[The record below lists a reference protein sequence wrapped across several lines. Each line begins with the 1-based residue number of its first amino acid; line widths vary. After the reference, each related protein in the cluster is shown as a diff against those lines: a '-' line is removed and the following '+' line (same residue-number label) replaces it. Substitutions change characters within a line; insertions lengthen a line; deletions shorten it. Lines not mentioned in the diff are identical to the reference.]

1 LSRAADSST
10 LSFQALAGQGEYKAL
25 AALVYHADMEGALG
39 ALAASARDPEALRW
53 VVALLA
59 RKLSP
64 EGYQPHEQATLEAYV
79 QQLDDNL
86 PGDLRVPEFLR
97 EGVEEF
103 ILTIPTPAQQPWPRA
118 ETQARVLR
126 NLDVE
131 DTFALDLAESVLALE
146 ERDEDV
152 EEAAFALLGRSRDPE
167 RRSVIFEHTDDLPA
181 EERISPLTKLSP
193 PLYDAEEDRLVELLD
208 EALPTLAAVG
218 VDQEDRNLAG
228 KLSAGGLEEILR
240 RQAESSGAQQLL
252 AGDLFVASLWPEK
265 LKHLLSADLPPTLTE
280 QLVAQAAAQMTLDT
294 LLEFGRWAYGRID
307 AALLSPVLN
316 QVAAQAHSPYNP
328 EIHSKCVR
336 ALSEFALRTNSPE
349 VAQTLA
355 ARSSPG
361 DLAALPQSL
370 VSSAV
375 RAQRLG
381 RVCASILARGEED
394 LSEDVVRW
402 LERLA
407 EDAYREA
414 LLVGIDDQT
423 QDLGLNFD
431 LELLGPCVLG
441 YPRAARTLCSMD
453 GGDAALGAAEESDDP
468 EGQMLW
474 VAEAAVEELDEA
486 ALETVAERCTWRS
499 LTGEQYR
506 RLIASY
512 SRQPEALLD
521 EAARALDSLD
531 LPEAEAIPPRLLQ
544 ELLGAAL
551 EHPVDELTQRLD
563 QEPTHYLQQILDLRG
578 RALHQ
583 KALELAE
590 NLPPDEDLVELLASR
605 RDTMHGLAEPFRR
618 VLGAHAQELVAT
630 ASDTSLEAGQRV
642 QALTLASR
650 AEPTVARETAFE
662 LCKAN
667 SALIRR
673 AAAEV
678 LAATRSAPEDEVRLR
693 ALLEDESDN
702 LTHSRLQA
710 AIRNV
715 SSGDVGEAIRN
726 LWQLVGSTPD
736 GNCTAEVLL
745 PVSWR
750 HDTFIECVDR
760 ARRRSGGEPSG
771 YIDSLIT
778 L

>member
-1 LSRAADSST
+1 
-10 LSFQALAGQGEYKAL
+10 
-25 AALVYHADMEGALG
+25 
-39 ALAASARDPEALRW
+39 
-53 VVALLA
+53 
-59 RKLSP
+59 
-64 EGYQPHEQATLEAYV
+64 
-79 QQLDDNL
+79 
-86 PGDLRVPEFLR
+86 
-97 EGVEEF
+97 
-103 ILTIPTPAQQPWPRA
+103 
-118 ETQARVLR
+118 
-126 NLDVE
+126 
-131 DTFALDLAESVLALE
+131 
-146 ERDEDV
+146 
-152 EEAAFALLGRSRDPE
+152 
-167 RRSVIFEHTDDLPA
+167 
-181 EERISPLTKLSP
+181 
-193 PLYDAEEDRLVELLD
+193 
-208 EALPTLAAVG
+208 
-218 VDQEDRNLAG
+218 
-228 KLSAGGLEEILR
+228 
-240 RQAESSGAQQLL
+240 
-252 AGDLFVASLWPEK
+252 
-265 LKHLLSADLPPTLTE
+265 
-280 QLVAQAAAQMTLDT
+280 
-294 LLEFGRWAYGRID
+294 
-307 AALLSPVLN
+307 VLN

-423 QDLGLNFD
+423 QDLGLKFD

-590 NLPPDEDLVELLASR
+590 NLPPTKISSSFSPPGETPCTGSR
-605 RDTMHGLAEPFRR
+605 
-618 VLGAHAQELVAT
+618 
-630 ASDTSLEAGQRV
+630 S
-642 QALTLASR
+642 
-650 AEPTVARETAFE
+650 
-662 LCKAN
+662 
-667 SALIRR
+667 
-673 AAAEV
+673 
-678 LAATRSAPEDEVRLR
+678 
-693 ALLEDESDN
+693 
-702 LTHSRLQA
+702 
-710 AIRNV
+710 
-715 SSGDVGEAIRN
+715 
-726 LWQLVGSTPD
+726 
-736 GNCTAEVLL
+736 
-745 PVSWR
+745 
-750 HDTFIECVDR
+750 
-760 ARRRSGGEPSG
+760 RSGGFSEPTPRSWLPRHPIPAWRPG
-771 YIDSLIT
+771 NASRPSHSLPEQS
-778 L
+778 LR